1 MRAFDDSRFCPLT
14 VAHVVDA
21 ITAVIE
27 GGQGGIYH
35 VSGAADVSYAAVAKL
50 FAQRVGAANDLVEP
64 VHGIDSGMPYE
75 ELTPFTSLAT
85 GRLSRL
91 NGFVPPGALEVLQG
105 VYGPEIAAARISLAA
120 HEGNIG

>member
-1 MRAFDDSRFCPLT
+1 MWSTRFGR
-14 VAHVVDA
+14 DR
-21 ITAVIE
+21 
-27 GGQGGIYH
+27 GGQGGVYH

-91 NGFVPPGALEVLQG
+91 NGFVPPERLRFCKAYTGLRSQP
-105 VYGPEIAAARISLAA
+105 PEFRWRRT
-120 HEGNIG
+120 